1 MQLDWLDEGAIQLV
15 LPESLLDR
23 WSGIDSSDY
32 DHVCSS
38 SDDWIRQISVG
49 GGLGLV
55 LGGDNAMSLVV
66 PADDGSMVIIRWIFG
81 EDERELVAFALSGEG
96 IQRTEADLVFDN
108 ADSTW
113 RLFDAAADPLAQ
125 GPSSR
130 TASLPLGR
138 VRVQTTYLESERN
151 AAIVHR
157 FSRAA

>member
-1 MQLDWLDEGAIQLV
+1 MHLDWLDEGAIQLV

-32 DHVCSS
+32 DRACAS
-38 SDDWIRQISVG
+38 SDDWINQLSVG

-55 LGGDNAMSLVV
+55 LGGDNAMPLVV
-66 PADDGSMVIIRWIFG
+66 PEDDGSIVIIRWIFG
-81 EDERELVAFALSGEG
+81 EDERELVAFALRGEA
-96 IQRTEADLVFDN
+96 IQRTEPDLVFDN

-113 RLFDAAADPLAQ
+113 RLFDAAPDPLAH

-130 TASLPLGR
+130 TVSLPLGR
-138 VRVQTTYLESERN
+138 VRVQTTYHESERN